1 MDKIAPEMQE
11 TMARLIKIEVL
22 AEELE
27 SLRVENLQ
35 FNEKKEKNRECLGA
49 FRRGEIQNNS
59 KLWYAFG
66 GDGNMLVKLPRKNA
80 VAMIESEQVKLTK
93 LIDEARSGIKEK
105 TRQLLALQPNLT
117 DMDPFTVQLL
127 LSEQKRAAKGT
138 IEEEGSDDGSS
149 D

>member
-11 TMARLIKIEVL
+11 TMQRLIKIEIL

-49 FRRGEIQNNS
+49 FRRGEIQSNS
-59 KLWYAFG
+59 KLWYAMG

-80 VAMIESEQVKLTK
+80 VLMIETE
-93 LIDEARSGIKEK
+93 
-105 TRQLLALQPNLT
+105 
-117 DMDPFTVQLL
+117 
-127 LSEQKRAAKGT
+127 
-138 IEEEGSDDGSS
+138 
-149 D
+149 

>member
-11 TMARLIKIEVL
+11 TMQRLIKIEIL

-59 KLWYAFG
+59 KLWYTMG
-66 GDGNMLVKLPRKNA
+66 GDGNMMVKLPRKNA
-80 VAMIESEQVKLTK
+80 VQMIESEQVKLAK
-93 LIDEARSGIKEK
+93 LIEETRNKIKQK
-105 TRQLLALQPNLT
+105 SRQLLELQPNLT
-117 DMDPFTVQLL
+117 DMDPFTVGLL
-127 LSEQKRAAKGT
+127 LREQKKKSKNS
-138 IEEEGSDDGSS
+138 IEEEGSDAES